1 MGSGTGTPIAQGAPA
16 APQTQTD
23 FQLTDPSRTVRSPEQ
38 LAFEQQVGQGQTGG
52 LPSSSPS
59 SFDGFAGIPNPPTG
73 DLVQT
78 GDTGIPDDFD
88 FQPFIDSQ
96 PFTPASSVSTGSA
109 FADDDFADFK
119 NFGGFFPGEARELG
133 LSSIPGLLAFST
145 GQLPGFEPSASSIPL
160 NFNPETVLSGS
171 REEAFL
177 QTLDPN
183 FKVGGAQPASPAP
196 LIPIDEAA
204 VLPSL
209 AQITRQVEE
218 FERRGP
224 QTEDEFSQPFNEAA
238 AQQQIQAGNIAA
250 ALQEQTG
257 RNNPFLDAILRGRD
271 RAQAERQRRTKQT
284 GSPTGGLPQVAGVGE
299 DILNFIKRLGQPGSS
314 DFLRLKDKN
323 RNSKASPS
331 NTIPGVSRTGQ
342 STSRFGRDTQVERQ
356 VPLSKNFI
364 EQAVQARN
372 RGESKRAPSIPL
384 PNPQTKALKPNES
397 FGLLLTLGEKL
408 GLPNPF
414 RDEEP
419 RVTSSVVRQRQ
430 AAPSVLGRAE
440 GGRLAPMPRP
450 RPEMPVAPMPRPRPT
465 PAGLAATPEGE
476 ESFSFG
482 FSLDDV
488 TDYVNRV
495 LSGDIVS
502 ENLRNMF
509 SSGGEEE
516 KKVTKEVEITSS
528 PNSLVED
535 LATTIKSYEGP
546 AILKARKPVKDDP
559 FTIGYGRTRDLEG
572 NPITKGTTTTQ
583 EEAEIMLQEDIALRL
598 PEIRRAYPNFDSYP
612 RDLQVQIGQ
621 SYYRGTLT
629 PGHSPETRKLINQGK
644 FKEAAKEFLD
654 NKEYRT
660 AKQRGRSGIRDR
672 MEDVAK
678 ALRNYEP
685 RSS

>member
-1 MGSGTGTPIAQGAPA
+1 MGSGTGTPIGQGAPA

-78 GDTGIPDDFD
+78 GDSGIPDDFD
-88 FQPFIDSQ
+88 FQSFIDSQ

-119 NFGGFFPGEARELG
+119 NFGGFFPGEARDLG
-133 LSSIPGLLAFST
+133 LFSDPGLLAFST
-145 GQLPGFEPSASSIPL
+145 GVLPGFEPSASSIPL

-183 FKVGGAQPASPAP
+183 FKVGGAQPASPTPTPAP

-218 FERRGP
+218 FERQGP

-299 DILNFIKRLGQPGSS
+299 DILNFIKRLGKPGSS
-314 DFLRLKDKN
+314 DFLRLKD
-323 RNSKASPS
+323 RNSKS
-331 NTIPGVSRTGQ
+331 NSRDVIPGVSRTGQ

-397 FGLLLTLGEKL
+397 FGLLLRLGESL

-414 RDEEP
+414 RPEAPE
-419 RVTSSVVRQRQ
+419 VTSSVVRQRQ
-430 AAPSVLGRAE
+430 AAPSVLGRKK
-440 GGRLAPMPRP
+440 GG
-450 RPEMPVAPMPRPRPT
+450 
-465 PAGLAATPEGE
+465 GLAATPEGE

-488 TDYVNRV
+488 GDYVSRV
-495 LSGDIVS
+495 TRGDIVS

-509 SSGGEEE
+509 SPSPYSQVESILVPFGKANEGFISKMDTAIEDKGKSNPSMDIGHGHKLTPEELKT
-516 KKVTKEVEITSS
+516 KKVHGIDISEGITKDEADIIYRKDLKQKYNLASEQVPGFKNLTPREQALITDFQF
-528 PNSLVED
+528 NVKGGAKTYKEM
-535 LATTIKSYEGP
+535 
-546 AILKARKPVKDDP
+546 LKAIREKD
-559 FTIGYGRTRDLEG
+559 FE
-572 NPITKGTTTTQ
+572 
-583 EEAEIMLQEDIALRL
+583 
-598 PEIRRAYPNFDSYP
+598 
-612 RDLQVQIGQ
+612 
-621 SYYRGTLT
+621 TL
-629 PGHSPETRKLINQGK
+629 
-644 FKEAAKEFLD
+644 
-654 NKEYRT
+654 NKEYKRNMIVET
-660 AKQRGRSGIRDR
+660 PDGKKLKKPLTKRNKDTYSTFIVPL
-672 MEDVAK
+672 MEQYK
-678 ALRNYEP
+678 ELRKIGTI
-685 RSS
+685 